1 MEQALPISGNYK
13 HICVNTLQNFKR
25 VFLENTFLKMAAIL
39 LTAVINVST
48 WNLESIL
55 RKYVFTEWRIVFSIA
70 TFLHLLFI
78 FLCEKNAKIRF
89 FLFNCRQFP
98 KFASNEKPIRHS
110 MTKGSQI
117 DNMLWICVSDQHRE
131 GSDGSRLTPA
141 IWGPVF
147 AELQRPPF
155 FFFFFEKKIV

>member
-1 MEQALPISGNYK
+1 MDQALPISGNYK

-110 MTKGSQI
+110 MTKASQI
-117 DNMLWICVSDQHRE
+117 DNMLWICVSDQHRG
-131 GSDGSRLTPA
+131 GSDGSRLTPDLFSRSYN
-141 IWGPVF
+141 GRHF
-147 AELQRPPF
+147 G
-155 FFFFFEKKIV
+155 FFFEKKIV